1 MIIAVGV
8 IEKEEL
14 GDVLEEQLVN
24 QNQLKVSTNQQPY
37 LSSL

>member
-24 QNQLKVSTNQQPY
+24 QNQLKMSTT
-37 LSSL
+37 LS